1 EIVQGLN
8 RVKDSFNSYPLGSLA
23 QAGATAAIQDVA
35 YFQQTRQAVIDA
47 RECLT
52 KQLFTLGF
60 QVLPSRANF
69 VFARHPAV
77 DGTELSRALRAQN
90 ILVRHFKLPRIDQ
103 FLRITVGTP
112 DDCERLCNTLT
123 KILAKTN

>member
-1 EIVQGLN
+1 AVALLKEHDNIVVVHTLSKSRSLAGLRVGFAMAGHEIVQGLN

-90 ILVRHFKLPRIDQ
+90 I
-103 FLRITVGTP
+103 
-112 DDCERLCNTLT
+112 
-123 KILAKTN
+123 